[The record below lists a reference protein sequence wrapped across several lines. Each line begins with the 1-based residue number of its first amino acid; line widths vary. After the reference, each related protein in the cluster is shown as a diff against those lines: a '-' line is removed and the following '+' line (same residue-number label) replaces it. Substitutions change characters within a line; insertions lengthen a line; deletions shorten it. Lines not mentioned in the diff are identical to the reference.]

1 MQIINYVLPG
11 DDCNLFLFGDVHT
24 GSLMSH
30 ENGFRRMVDMMHSK
44 YDGLKVKY
52 NFGVDHGD
60 MIEAI
65 EVRDKRFCLETTK
78 TASID
83 KQIQQAIDMRL
94 PIRKKLICC
103 LKGNHE
109 HTIIRFTNA
118 AERICEGVGV
128 RYGTYSA
135 IINYYDSKGIL
146 MFKHFATHGNGSI
159 RSDAD
164 DPIRQLSNRRL
175 SLKRRLKNKFGD
187 CLLNSMGH
195 SHQLITLKP
204 EPILYLTSQNE
215 EIEQNY
221 TSPKK
226 RMGYIEPNHKWFVNT
241 GSFMRLYSNGV
252 DGYSERA
259 LYDPVEL
266 GYIVCKIR
274 NRTVVELV
282 KETI

>member
-1 MQIINYVLPG
+1 MQIINFKLPS

-30 ENGFRRMVDMMHSK
+30 ESGFGNMVDMMHSN
-44 YDGLKVKY
+44 YDGLKPKY

-83 KQIQQAIDMRL
+83 KQIQQAIDMRV
-94 PIRKKLICC
+94 PIKKKLICC

-109 HTIIRFTNA
+109 HSVNRFTNA
-118 AERICEGVGV
+118 ARRVCEGAGV
-128 RYGTYSA
+128 RYGTYTA
-135 IINYYDSKGIL
+135 IINYYDIHGML

-164 DPIRQLSNRRL
+164 DPIRQLSNKRL
-175 SLKRRLKNKFGD
+175 SLKRKLKNKFGD
-187 CLLNSMGH
+187 TLLASMGH
-195 SHQLITLKP
+195 THQLLLAEP

-215 EIEQNY
+215 QIEQNY

-226 RMGYIEPNHKWFVNT
+226 RMGYIEPNHKYFCNT
-241 GSFMRLYSNGV
+241 GSFLRLYENGV
-252 DGYSERA
+252 DGYAERA

-266 GYIVCKIR
+266 GFIICKVR
-274 NRTVVELV
+274 NRTVSKLEKVVL
-282 KETI
+282 